1 MITDV
6 LLIRNDT
13 NRVGLFLFRCFDNY
27 IIMKISQATTAL
39 AALSQE
45 SRLRVFRL
53 LVKAGPS
60 GLPAGQIAAKLK
72 IPAATL
78 SFHVKELSNAG
89 LIDSRKE
96 GRSVIYFMDV
106 RGIKGLMEFLLKD
119 CCQGNPALCGDMNCC
134 E

>member
-53 LVKAGPS
+53 LVKTGPS

-96 GRSVIYFMDV
+96 GRSVIYSMDV

>member
-1 MITDV
+1 
-6 LLIRNDT
+6 
-13 NRVGLFLFRCFDNY
+13 
-27 IIMKISQATTAL
+27 MKISQATTAL

-53 LVKAGPS
+53 LVKTGPS

-119 CCQGNPALCGDMNCC
+119 CCQGNPALCGDMSCC

>member
-1 MITDV
+1 
-6 LLIRNDT
+6 
-13 NRVGLFLFRCFDNY
+13 
-27 IIMKISQATTAL
+27 MKISQATTAL

-53 LVKAGPS
+53 LVKTGPN

-96 GRSVIYFMDV
+96 GRSVIYSMDV

-119 CCQGNPALCGDMNCC
+119 CCQGNPALCGDMDCC

>member
-134 E
+134 D